1 MESAEIAVP
10 LRELVNVVTLAVS
23 LMFALF
29 LFSPRFRKLPESVFL
44 IIALLVMA
52 SIKLDQ
58 LYQML
63 GGWTMAPQYGF
74 ALAPL
79 QWLMTPSLYF
89 FVRAKTT
96 TGFALRLRDSL
107 HLLPFLVSLV
117 YFSVVYY
124 SLSLPEKLS
133 LLQSGWLSSTSN
145 RLIIPVAG
153 DIFQLTYLYASLLL
167 LRDHGMRLKD
177 WFSSVEK
184 REFRWLK
191 RILILWGAVFLFH
204 MGLVSFAAFGARIS
218 NILVI
223 LDIMNVIHLAIAIA
237 LPASAIS
244 DYFENSPSVDPIS
257 TRPRSSQMPDS
268 QREVFFQQL
277 VSFMTSEK
285 PYLHADLSLKGLAD
299 SLAMTP
305 RELSEVINTQSK
317 MNFFE
322 FINRYRV
329 DEAKRILVE
338 HPETRVLDVAFTAG
352 FNSKSAFNDAFKKQT
367 DMSPSAFRNHEIKQ
381 KKRPETCIRS
391 SDC

>member
-1 MESAEIAVP
+1 MEPLEIAIP
-10 LRELVNVVTLAVS
+10 LRELVNVVTLAIS

-29 LFSPRFRKLPESVFL
+29 LFTPRFRKLPESIFL

-63 GGWTMAPQYGF
+63 GGWAAAPQYGF
-74 ALAPL
+74 VLAPF

-96 TGFALRLRDSL
+96 TNFTLRRQDSI
-107 HLLPFLVSLV
+107 HLLPFFASLV

-124 SLSLPEKLS
+124 SLPAPDKVS
-133 LLQSGWLSSTSN
+133 LLQSGWLASTSN

-153 DIFQLTYLYASLLL
+153 DIFQLMYLYAALLL

-204 MGLVSFAAFGARIS
+204 MGLISLAALGARIS
-218 NILVI
+218 NVLVI
-223 LDIMNVIHLAIAIA
+223 LDIMNAIHLAIAIA

-244 DYFENSPSVDPIS
+244 DYFERATGVDTIAA
-257 TRPRSSQMPDS
+257 RPRSAQLPDHER
-268 QREVFFQQL
+268 QVFFQQL
-277 VSFMTSEK
+277 TAFMTKEK
-285 PYLHADLSLKGLAD
+285 PYLQADLSLKALAD
-299 SLAMTP
+299 GLAMTP
-305 RELSEVINTQSK
+305 RELSEVINTESR

-322 FINRYRV
+322 FINRHRV
-329 DEAKRILVE
+329 DEAKRILIDQ
-338 HPETRVLDVAFTAG
+338 PGMRVLDIAFTAG
-352 FNSKSAFNDAFKKQT
+352 FNSKSAFNDAFRKQT
-367 DMSPSAFRNHEIKQ
+367 GMSPSAYRNKKNQGIKRQ
-381 KKRPETCIRS
+381 EKTT
-391 SDC
+391 